1 MFQVDTLRAL
11 REVRVCY
18 GDDAQITAGS
28 LLEMKWWLDC
38 AELFT
43 RPDVAAMLHGDWRR
57 HGCAWF
63 RAGDLCDWFDARKRA
78 E

>member
-11 REVRVCY
+11 REVRLSY

-28 LLEMKWWLDC
+28 LLEMKWWLDSV
-38 AELFT
+38 ELFT
-43 RPDVAAMLHGDWRR
+43 RPDVAAMLHGGWRR
-57 HGCAWF
+57 FGAWF
-63 RAGDLCDWFDARKRA
+63 RAGDLCDWFDAKKRG